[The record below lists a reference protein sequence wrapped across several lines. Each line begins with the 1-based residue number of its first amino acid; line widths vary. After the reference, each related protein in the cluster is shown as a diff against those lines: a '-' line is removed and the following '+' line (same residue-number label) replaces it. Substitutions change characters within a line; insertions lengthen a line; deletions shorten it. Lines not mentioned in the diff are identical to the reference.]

1 MLGRDFV
8 RDRKRLVQTAA
19 EDGGAVRAERLRDDF
34 GARQLRRLRLQRF
47 ADPLGQRR
55 GGGDEDGGG
64 ERVVLELRQQ
74 VGGCEIPRRPI
85 RRRRSAPPLG
95 PAIISMS
102 TRPKSCFFRLGD
114 VDVARPTILST
125 RGSVS
130 VPYAS
135 AATACAPPTVTTRP
149 TPAIFAAA
157 ATAGAMPP
165 RAWAG
170 VAMTISSTPATAAG
184 MQFISTVEGY
194 AAVPPGT
201 YTPTRRSGRTMRPSS
216 LPGSRSS

>member
-74 VGGCEIPRRPI
+74 VGGCGN
-85 RRRRSAPPLG
+85 SASADSSATISTSLG

-102 TRPKSCFFRLGD
+102 TRPKSCFF
-114 VDVARPTILST
+114 
-125 RGSVS
+125 
-130 VPYAS
+130 AS
-135 AATACAPPTVTTRP
+135 AT
-149 TPAIFAAA
+149 
-157 ATAGAMPP
+157 
-165 RAWAG
+165 
-170 VAMTISSTPATAAG
+170 
-184 MQFISTVEGY
+184 
-194 AAVPPGT
+194 
-201 YTPTRRSGRTMRPSS
+201 
-216 LPGSRSS
+216 